1 MTMKLKICEICQGIQ
16 FLTEDK
22 IKEAVCKRAIKQY
35 AYILHDKDTYTDEDE
50 KKNPKHKAGSLKEPH
65 WHICLKFA
73 DSQDTK
79 YVARWFGIEE
89 QYVNKSKSGHF
100 EDMLL
105 YLTHINASEK
115 YQYSP
120 NEVRSNI
127 DYKQF
132 VEKNGTLLTRKE
144 EIIEKIVS
152 GEIREYNYSNYI
164 SANDYVKYAAQ
175 IEKAYAYRRDKIY
188 TGNRNLE
195 VIYITGA
202 SGTGKTSFAKMLAEN
217 KGYTSYITGSDND
230 LLDGYKGEE
239 CLILDD
245 LRGSSMRFSD
255 FIKMIDNNTDTRE
268 KSRYYNKN
276 ITECKLI
283 IITSI
288 HNMDTFYNNIFA
300 EKDEPLIQ
308 FQRRCKTYLEMDSY
322 TISAYSF
329 DFGMKTYVPAGKFPN
344 PVQKLIMQT
353 IEDVKDEKEMEKFL
367 GLELLKTITSLNLT
381 KAPLKK

>member
-1 MTMKLKICEICQGIQ
+1 
-16 FLTEDK
+16 
-22 IKEAVCKRAIKQY
+22 
-35 AYILHDKDTYTDEDE
+35 
-50 KKNPKHKAGSLKEPH
+50 
-65 WHICLKFA
+65 
-73 DSQDTK
+73 
-79 YVARWFGIEE
+79 
-89 QYVNKSKSGHF
+89 
-100 EDMLL
+100 
-105 YLTHINASEK
+105 
-115 YQYSP
+115 
-120 NEVRSNI
+120 
-127 DYKQF
+127 
-132 VEKNGTLLTRKE
+132 
-144 EIIEKIVS
+144 
-152 GEIREYNYSNYI
+152 
-164 SANDYVKYAAQ
+164 
-175 IEKAYAYRRDKIY
+175 
-188 TGNRNLE
+188 
-195 VIYITGA
+195 
-202 SGTGKTSFAKMLAEN
+202 
-217 KGYTSYITGSDND
+217 
-230 LLDGYKGEE
+230 
-239 CLILDD
+239 
-245 LRGSSMRFSD
+245 MRFSD
-255 FIKMIDNNTDTRE
+255 FIKMIDNNTDTRV